1 MSRRLHP
8 ACAFLLS
15 LAFIALPIA
24 PTGPQA
30 AGAPPTQAASDL
42 VPVNVHVV
50 DRSGKAVTDLQQAD
64 FTVLEGG
71 VPQPVRSF
79 AAQSSAAVPSPPG
92 GAPVLRRGPQWSS
105 QGGRLFVLALGLG
118 SLEETSQYISALVGF
133 VKTRLQP
140 QDQVALFAYDRAIPF
155 TNDRQRIAEALER
168 VRKSHEDVAF
178 SLGQQLGDTGMA
190 PLYGQRVL
198 PKKLQSKI
206 DEMVLGPGA
215 KPASPVSADVIGL
228 EAFSGLSLDD
238 FMASCAT
245 TLQDQGN
252 LMALAEYLRRFDGE
266 KHVVFVTEHGF
277 PAPSDDNDRA
287 LAAVANDARTSIHTL
302 RAGGVL
308 AGEVGKELNA
318 TVMQAR
324 SLRSL
329 RTISDLTGGMALLD
343 EKGPAAVDRL
353 AGATG
358 AGYVIG
364 YQPSNAAWSGEYR
377 TIEVRVNRPDVTV
390 LHRHGYYRADGASGF
405 SRRAFVANDRV
416 SQAGNFRRA
425 VNDIKVKAS
434 ASQRGGTAL
443 IVEGKID
450 LSKVTVTTVD
460 GMRVGLLKVAVFCF
474 DSGTNPMG
482 ADTQDLA
489 LKLTEEE
496 YARAL
501 KGGLAYKLEFP
512 LIRSTQNIRFVV
524 YDFGSDLVGR
534 TDVNIL

>member
-8 ACAFLLS
+8 ACASLLS
-15 LAFIALPIA
+15 LVLVALPAA
-24 PTGPQA
+24 PAERHA
-30 AGAPPTQAASDL
+30 AGAPPTQAAPDL
-42 VPVNVHVV
+42 VPVDVHVV

-71 VPQPVRSF
+71 VPQRIRSF
-79 AAQSSAAVPSPPG
+79 SPQLASAVPSPSS
-92 GAPVLRRGPQWSS
+92 APPALRKGPEWSARN
-105 QGGRLFVLALGLG
+105 GRLFVFAFGLG
-118 SLEETSQYISALVGF
+118 SLEETSHHISALSRF
-133 VKTRLQP
+133 VTTRLLP

-155 TNDRQRIAEALER
+155 TNDHQRIAAALER
-168 VRKSHEDVAF
+168 IRKSHEDVAF

-190 PLYGQRVL
+190 PLYGYRVL
-198 PKKLQSKI
+198 PRKLQARI
-206 DEMVLGPGA
+206 DELVLGPGA
-215 KPASPVSADVIGL
+215 KPGVPVTAEVIDL
-228 EAFSGLSLDD
+228 EAFAGLSLDD
-238 FMASCAT
+238 FMVSCAT
-245 TLQDQGN
+245 TLRDQGN
-252 LMALAEYLRRFDGE
+252 LMALVEYLRRFDGE
-266 KHVVFVTEHGF
+266 KHVIFVTEHGF
-277 PAPSDDNDRA
+277 PSPSDENDRA
-287 LAAVANDARTSIHTL
+287 LASVANDARASIHSL
-302 RAGGVL
+302 RAGGR
-308 AGEVGKELNA
+308 AHVGSRQGTERNGQ
-318 TVMQAR
+318 QAR

-329 RTISDLTGGMALLD
+329 RTISDLTGGLALLD
-343 EKGPAAVDRL
+343 EKGPDAVDRL
-353 AGATG
+353 DAAAG

-364 YQPSNAAWSGEYR
+364 YQASNAAWSGEYR
-377 TIEVRVNRPDVTV
+377 TIEVTVNRPDVTV
-390 LHRHGYYRADGASGF
+390 LHRHGYFRQDGIGGF
-405 SRRAFVANDRV
+405 NRRAFIANDRV
-416 SQAGNFRRA
+416 SQAGNFRRE

-434 ASQRGGTAL
+434 ASQRGDTAL

-512 LIRSTQNIRFVV
+512 LNRSTQNIRFVV